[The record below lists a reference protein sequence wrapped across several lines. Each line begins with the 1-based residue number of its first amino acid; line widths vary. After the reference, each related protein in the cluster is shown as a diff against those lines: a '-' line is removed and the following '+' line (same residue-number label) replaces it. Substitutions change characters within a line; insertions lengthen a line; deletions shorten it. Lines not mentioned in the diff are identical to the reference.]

1 MVTNDNVCMAKPTF
15 FSHCWV
21 NMFLGEITIF
31 AWWKQH
37 SGWLNPHVLWLNHHF
52 CIVKPTFFV
61 EIPDRRLPGD
71 LLALEWLIGI
81 VGLLVLVTWIPGLE
95 RVLRESGGFLRC
107 FFCEGRASLTIEK
120 KQNMFLSWEMFILP
134 WKIMFLPWENGAFAM
149 ENICF
154 DHGKLWFDH
163 GKRCFDH
170 GRLWFW
176 HGKSLILRWEIVLL
190 FYHDLIMGNNVFSM
204 GKGEFTTKHGCVVGG
219 NSDVIG
225 RQ

>member
-1 MVTNDNVCMAKPTF
+1 MKATFLMVESTCFVVKSPFLHRQTHLFCGNPGPTF
-15 FSHCWV
+15 ARRS
-21 NMFLGEITIF
+21 LG
-31 AWWKQH
+31 
-37 SGWLNPHVLWLNHHF
+37 SGMV
-52 CIVKPTFFV
+52 
-61 EIPDRRLPGD
+61 DRDCRLASPGD
-71 LLALEWLIGI
+71 MD
-81 VGLLVLVTWIPGLE
+81 P
-95 RVLRESGGFLRC
+95 RLRESGGFLRC
-107 FFCEGRASLTIEK
+107 FFCEERASLTIEK

-134 WKIMFLPWENGAFAM
+134 WKIMILPWENGAFAM

-190 FYHDLIMGNNVFSM
+190 FYHDLTMGNNVFST
-204 GKGEFTTKHGCVVGG
+204 GKGEFTTKHGCVVGC